1 MADQP
6 HLPYT
11 TMQLAGHSVSAV
23 TERLTPAGLGV
34 LILICAGL
42 AASTYFLN
50 ILITGQQAHLA
61 NLLEVQERQMTQI
74 LDTHNREFDE
84 LMRMVSVL
92 TKDKPIPLP
101 PPPPDPPAS
110 IIDEQPAPARRSK
123 S

>member
-1 MADQP
+1 MAMPEQ
-6 HLPYT
+6 HQLPYT
-11 TMQLAGHSVSAV
+11 TMQLAGHSVTAV

-50 ILITGQQAHLA
+50 ILIKGQQSHLA
-61 NLLEVQERQMTQI
+61 NLLMVQERQMTQV
-74 LDTHNREFDE
+74 LVTHNREFDE

-92 TKDKPIPLP
+92 TKDKPIPP
-101 PPPPDPPAS
+101 PPLAEPLVKDDEEPVPP
-110 IIDEQPAPARRSK
+110 RRSK